1 MQKFIQARALIYRKF
16 GDPREVLE
24 LETINVSAEPGREE
38 CLIEWLAS
46 PINPLDINR
55 IQGNYALKSELPVIG
70 GSEGIGRV
78 VKTGSGSRFK
88 VGDHVTIFSAET
100 PFWTEYSIVNDD
112 ELVHLDERIPLD
124 LAATL
129 MINPPTAWIMLQKY
143 VKLEKGDYV
152 IQNSANSGVGRS
164 VIEMCKVFGYQSINI
179 VRSRPNIEQLKTE
192 LWRIGADHVFTEEEF
207 KETSKKFLKSIKTR
221 PKLALNGVGGKS
233 ALQISAVLERSGT
246 CVTYGGM
253 SKKAHEFTTSA
264 LVFNDIQVRG
274 VAVGMWARREE
285 NLDEWNHCI
294 DQVQKLAVAGKLT
307 AIPMEKIR
315 MSEHKKAIKKS
326 LEGRSIKQLF
336 IINSSTS
343 TSSNSHL

>member
-1 MQKFIQARALIYRKF
+1 MSKVIQSRALIYRKF
-16 GDPREVLE
+16 GDPREVLG
-24 LETINVSAEPGREE
+24 LESINVSTEPGKGE
-38 CLIEWLAS
+38 CLVQWLAS

-55 IQGNYALKSELPVIG
+55 IQGNYAIKTEPPVIG
-70 GSEGIGRV
+70 GSEGIGKV
-78 VKTGSGSRFK
+78 VKIGSGSRFN

-100 PFWTEYSIVNDD
+100 PFWTEYGIVDD
-112 ELVHLDERIPLD
+112 DDLVKLYNRIPLD

-129 MINPPTAWIMLQKY
+129 MINPPTAWIMLKKY
-143 VKLEKGDYV
+143 VELEKGDYV

-164 VIEMCKVFGYQSINI
+164 VIELCKVFGFRSINI
-179 VRSRPNIEQLKTE
+179 VRDRKNIETLKTD
-192 LWRIGADHVFTEEEF
+192 LWKIGADHVFTEEEF
-207 KETSKKFLKSIKTR
+207 KETYRKFLKTINAR

-233 ALQISAVLERSGT
+233 ALQISSVLERGGT

-264 LVFNDIQVRG
+264 LVFNDIQIRG

-294 DQVQKLAVAGKLT
+294 DEVQKLAVAGKLT
-307 AIPMEKIR
+307 AIPMERIE
-315 MSEHKKAIKKS
+315 MSDFKKGIERS
-326 LEGRSIKQLF
+326 MEGRSIKQLF

-343 TSSNSHL
+343 SSSHL

>member
-1 MQKFIQARALIYRKF
+1 MSKTIISRALIYKKF
-16 GDPREVLE
+16 GDPNEVLG

-38 CLIEWLAS
+38 CLVQWLAS
-46 PINPLDINR
+46 PVNPLDINR
-55 IQGNYALKSELPVIG
+55 IQGNYAIKAEPPVIG
-70 GSEGIGRV
+70 GSEGVGRV
-78 VKTGSGSRFK
+78 FKAGPGSRFK

-100 PFWTEYSIVNDD
+100 PFWTEYGVVDD
-112 ELVHLDERIPLD
+112 CELVKLDNRIPLD

-164 VIEMCKVFGYQSINI
+164 VIELCKAFGYKSVNI
-179 VRSRPNIEQLKTE
+179 VRDRKNIESLKTD
-192 LWRIGADHVFTEEEF
+192 LWKIGADHVFTEEEF
-207 KETSKKFLKSIKTR
+207 KSTSKKFLKSINSR

-233 ALQISAVLERSGT
+233 ALQISSVLERGGT

-253 SKKAHEFTTSA
+253 SKKTHEFTTSA

-294 DQVQKLAVAGKLT
+294 DEVQKLAVAGKLT
-307 AIPMEKIR
+307 AIPMEKVSI
-315 MSEHKKAIKKS
+315 SDYKKAIQRS
-326 LEGRSIKQLF
+326 MEGRSIKQLF
-336 IINSSTS
+336 IINSPIS
-343 TSSNSHL
+343 SHL

>member
-1 MQKFIQARALIYRKF
+1 MQKTIQSRALIYHKF

-24 LETINVSAEPGREE
+24 LQTIQVPAEPSKGE
-38 CLIEWLAS
+38 CLVQWLAS

-55 IQGNYALKSELPVIG
+55 VQGNYALKTEPPVIG
-70 GSEGIGRV
+70 GSEGVGKII
-78 VKTGSGSRFK
+78 KAGSGSRFK

-100 PFWTEYSIVNDD
+100 PFWTEYGIVDD
-112 ELVHLDERIPLD
+112 EDLVQLDNRIPLD

-164 VIEMCKVFGYQSINI
+164 VIELCKAFGYKSINV
-179 VRSRPNIEQLKTE
+179 VRSRPNIKELKTD

-207 KETSKKFLKSIKTR
+207 KETSKEFLKSIKSR

-233 ALQISAVLERSGT
+233 ALQISSVLERGGT

-285 NLDEWNHCI
+285 NLDEWNFCVE
-294 DQVQKLAVAGKLT
+294 QVQKLAVEGKLT
-307 AIPMEKIR
+307 SIPMEKV
-315 MSEHKKAIKKS
+315 SLADHKKAIQKS
-326 LEGRSIKQLF
+326 MEGKSIKQLF
-336 IINSSTS
+336 IINSSATS
-343 TSSNSHL
+343 RL